1 MQDDQKQDVEA
12 DKFQLR
18 IAWQYRRYIKSRQ
31 RQAESAA
38 EAAKLSAR

>member
-1 MQDDQKQDVEA
+1 MQDDQKQEVEA
-12 DKFQLR
+12 DQFQLR

-38 EAAKLSAR
+38 EAAKLSVR